1 MSTPSVTRK
10 EILAWCLYDFAASS
24 FTTVIVT
31 AFYVLYFKNVVF
43 GGDGGVGDLW
53 WGISIALSMVVV
65 AFSSPI
71 LGAIADFSGAK
82 KRFLLGYTILS
93 VIFTGLLYFVGRGDL
108 IPGVLFF
115 VLANIGFEGA
125 LVFYNA
131 FLPEIAGR
139 HEMGKVSGWGWSL
152 GYFGGIC
159 CLLLVI
165 PFAAQLKEGEAGLE
179 MARLTFPIV
188 ALFFLLTSLPT
199 FFILKERAVPIPLPA
214 KSSYFQEGFRRL
226 VNTFQQIRQYRELLK
241 FLLAFWVYED
251 AMITIIT
258 FTASYADQTLHF
270 TPAENLTLILLVN
283 PAAALG
289 AFVFGY
295 IFDRVGAKKTISW
308 TLILWII
315 VVIAAYF
322 VQTKSQFWVVALIAG
337 LVLGSTQSASR
348 SLVGLF
354 SPRHHNAEFF
364 GFYAVSGKFS
374 AIIGPLVFGVISST
388 TQSQRLAVLSI
399 GVFFLLGLI
408 LLQWVD
414 EQKGLE
420 AATRRL

>member
-1 MSTPSVTRK
+1 MSTPPVTRK
-10 EILAWCLYDFAASS
+10 EILAWCLYDFANSS

-31 AFYVLYFKNVVF
+31 AFYVLYFKNIVF
-43 GGDGGVGDLW
+43 AEASGLGDLW
-53 WGISIALSMVVV
+53 WGISISLSMIVV

-82 KRFLLGYTILS
+82 KRFLLGYTVLS

-131 FLPEIAGR
+131 FLPEIADR
-139 HEMGKVSGWGWSL
+139 HDMGKVSGWGWAL
-152 GYFGGIC
+152 GYFGGIS

-165 PFAAQLKEGEAGLE
+165 PFAAHLKEGETGLQ

-199 FFILKERAVPIPLPA
+199 FFILRERAVPIPLPA
-214 KSSYFQEGFRRL
+214 RSSYLKEGFRRL
-226 VNTFQQIRQYRELLK
+226 VNTFNHIRQYRELLK
-241 FLLAFWVYED
+241 FLLAFLVYED
-251 AMITIIT
+251 AMITIIA

-270 TPAENLTLILLVN
+270 TPSENLTLILLVN

-315 VVIAAYF
+315 VVVAAYF
-322 VQTKSQFWVVALIAG
+322 VQTKSQFWLVALIAG

-374 AIIGPLVFGVISST
+374 AIIGPLVFGTISSI
-388 TQSQRLAVLSI
+388 TQNQRLAVLSI
-399 GVFFLLGLI
+399 GAFFLLGLA

-414 EQKGLE
+414 EQKGIQ
-420 AATRRL
+420 AATQSQ

>member
-1 MSTPSVTRK
+1 MSTPPITRK
-10 EILAWCLYDFAASS
+10 EILAWCLYDFANSS

-31 AFYVLYFKNVVF
+31 AFYVLYFKNIVF
-43 GGDGGVGDLW
+43 AEATGLGDLW
-53 WGISIALSMVVV
+53 WGISISLSMIVV
-65 AFSSPI
+65 AISSPI
-71 LGAIADFSGAK
+71 LGAVADCSGAK
-82 KRFLLGYTILS
+82 KRFMMGYTALC
-93 VIFTGLLYFVGRGDL
+93 VVFTGSLYFVGRGDL
-108 IPGVLFF
+108 VPGVLFF

-139 HEMGKVSGWGWSL
+139 DDMGKVSGWGWSL
-152 GYFGGIC
+152 GYFGGLS

-165 PFAAQLKEGEAGLE
+165 PFAAHLKEGETGLQL
-179 MARLTFPIV
+179 ARLSFPIV
-188 ALFFLLTSLPT
+188 ALFFLITSLPT
-199 FFILKERAVPIPLPA
+199 FLILRERAVAVSLP
-214 KSSYFQEGFRRL
+214 KGSSYVREGFRRL
-226 VNTFQQIRQYRELLK
+226 ITTFRHIRQYRELLK
-241 FLLAFWVYED
+241 FLLAFLVYED

-270 TPAENLTLILLVN
+270 STRENLLLILLVN

-295 IFDRVGAKKTISW
+295 IFDRIGAKKTISW
-308 TLILWII
+308 TLILWIL

-322 VQTKSQFWVVALIAG
+322 VQTKAQFWVVALIAG

-364 GFYAVSGKFS
+364 GFYAISGKFS
-374 AIIGPLVFGVISST
+374 AILGPLVFGTISAI
-388 TQSQRLAVLSI
+388 TQSQRWAVLSI
-399 GVFFLLGLI
+399 GAFFLLGLV

-420 AATRRL
+420 AATRKL

>member
-1 MSTPSVTRK
+1 MMSSPSIPRK
-10 EILAWCLYDFAASS
+10 EILAWCSYDFANSS
-24 FTTVIVT
+24 FTTVIIT

-43 GGDGGVGDLW
+43 GEASGLGDLW
-53 WGISIALSMVVV
+53 WGISISLSMIVVALS
-65 AFSSPI
+65 SPV

-82 KRFLLGYTILS
+82 KRFLMAYSALCI
-93 VIFTGLLYFVGRGDL
+93 VFTGLLYFVGRGDL

-139 HEMGKVSGWGWSL
+139 HDMGKVSGWGWAL
-152 GYFGGIC
+152 GYLGGIS

-165 PFAAQLKEGEAGLE
+165 PFAAQLKQGEAGLQ
-179 MARLTFPIV
+179 MARLSFPIV
-188 ALFFLLTSLPT
+188 ALFFLLASLPT
-199 FFILKERAVPIPLPA
+199 FLILRERAMPIPLSA
-214 KSSYFQEGFRRL
+214 GSSYLREGFRRL
-226 VNTFQQIRQYRELLK
+226 ANTFRHIRQYRELLK
-241 FLLAFWVYED
+241 FLLAFFVYED
-251 AMITIIT
+251 AMITIIA

-270 TPAENLTLILLVN
+270 TPAQNLMLILMVN

-295 IFDRVGAKKTISW
+295 IFDRIGAKKTISW

-315 VVIAAYF
+315 VVISAFF
-322 VQTKSQFWVVALIAG
+322 VQTKTQFLTVALIAG

-354 SPRHHNAEFF
+354 SPRRHNAEFF

-374 AIIGPLVFGVISST
+374 AIIGPLVFGTVSSV

-399 GVFFLLGLI
+399 GAFFLVGLI
-408 LLQWVD
+408 LLQWVN
-414 EQKGLE
+414 EEKGIQ
-420 AATRRL
+420 AATRS